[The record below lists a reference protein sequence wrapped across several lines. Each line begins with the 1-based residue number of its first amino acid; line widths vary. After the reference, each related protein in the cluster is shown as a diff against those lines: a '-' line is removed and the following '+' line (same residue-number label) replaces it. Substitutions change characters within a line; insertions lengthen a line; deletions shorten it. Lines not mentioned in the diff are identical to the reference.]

1 MGIEIIMTTAFLLPV
16 AAAARALARTAIA
29 RSGTLLAHCQDV
41 MSASVLFN
49 CCTQTGQS
57 ESGACAQSAPTQPP
71 NRSYSPR
78 HARDGARAA
87 ETQVRWL
94 TLGFVAIMLIGFLAV
109 VMTSVNGESVFQSPL
124 WILVTVI
131 AVAYVYSVRCKC
143 PRCGKSVAGIYG
155 RVPAACPYCRL
166 DFNAPWP

>member
-1 MGIEIIMTTAFLLPV
+1 M
-16 AAAARALARTAIA
+16 
-29 RSGTLLAHCQDV
+29 Q
-41 MSASVLFN
+41 
-49 CCTQTGQS
+49 
-57 ESGACAQSAPTQPP
+57 
-71 NRSYSPR
+71 
-78 HARDGARAA
+78 
-87 ETQVRWL
+87 ETVREQLRRQVRWL